1 MPIHN
6 QGTVMMKRCDVES
19 QVFFLKHGWVGMA
32 PLKYWWVYVE
42 VCKFFIYSVHLLAE
56 EEEDD
61 EADLER

>member
-32 PLKYWWVYVE
+32 PLKYWWVHVE

-56 EEEDD
+56 EEDD